1 MTLSLPAF
9 IKPSLKKSHADF
21 LSADNLDISSA
32 NASLLHSHGKHRSE
46 QSVYQPIQTTKST
59 DSLARSFKRISA
71 SVQEHQAYAR
81 ARAPYA
87 QTATLC
93 LLQASQK
100 RMQHQ
105 NAKPKASHYDLSN
118 FVGYTQ
124 YYFHKFAYNL
134 TGGLR
139 AERKVS
145 TLANRAFLGHE
156 DGKTAR
162 RRKFKEYAL
171 GMLSTQDI
179 SLRCFVGS
187 FLPAPLAWIFAAVS
201 LAVADPVIQK
211 WMDAVKAVFQDHTH
225 QKPKPMG
232 ITNTLS
238 EERKTFKYLHDELH
252 GLLQRAKKMEYAM
265 NHTHTHTLS
274 QQEAYDALKT
284 SIKDCS
290 QRCIHAFMQY
300 RGTNRRFRY
309 LLSSNFLQNVGSRTS
324 FVVLGGP
331 TSAALSSAIL
341 PNPQRLIR
349 WGVQTVL
356 NGFDSIR
363 SSRFT
368 RASHAHL
375 PSDVMHDDAI
385 KLHADYAA
393 GHMRSYSAF
402 KDFLAE
408 SLKEKALASSNKNYV
423 PHLHEDT
430 EVAKFLFD
438 PKKIQS
444 QRKMGYEGVFS
455 AIDMIVTEK
464 LAKIKYEN
472 TCLEKDIL
480 YYEDALQ
487 KTKQKSL
494 VHSSHKNDKHIA
506 DIEKTLKKLEE
517 KKHQSYIMQKY
528 LAKDFLIFKEI
539 KALREKAMYQ
549 ILSPKALQNL
559 EDDIQDAL
567 RELTPNG
574 EVLALLGKSR
584 IQLVKEYF
592 KYDVQKPSE
601 YMTNS
606 VLLAFSGCGMSALS
620 GVELFGNQATLS
632 HLDNMLF
639 AAENQPDGMQ
649 KEVDILL
656 QSQVSTIYGMGAFAP
671 GFMMMIRRFF
681 DNMSHF
687 GGWKFQDES
696 LAYLEQKAK
705 SRHIYLEAYVDYQKQ
720 KVSTPIT
727 KKEER
732 KLQYIENQLKET
744 KDALDMI
751 QSLRLNTK
759 NFSQDTE
766 DASVFKDNI
775 KKHFSALSMGLHG
788 NARIN
793 VHHMHDQWFD
803 IREALSNVKKSTLNF
818 FQNIY
823 YALGNMP
830 HIPDEVKPQK
840 PTGIFS
846 HKYLNTNA
854 SLVCT
859 LRKDDKNHSFKI
871 KADYS
876 AMHIPNTF
884 GDGAWY
890 LKALELEYARIPK
903 NDVRAKSLFITRL
916 SKFQHACLK
925 DYHEQYPQYF
935 DQQKPAAKN
944 MCQLIENQKK
954 FLDQYKAL
962 NNDYGMGDQINL
974 SQLAGQS
981 YYAKDDICIDISKT
995 AGYYR
1000 SNHDIIHKPAG
1011 SRLAFYWGKFY
1022 RHGLVQNMRYITQ
1035 KLIPGI
1041 MLSIVN
1047 TPLFMYEK
1055 YDHANSHYKLQ
1066 ETFANLISLKNIHL
1080 NGDALIDRP
1089 TFLLADN
1096 MRHLI

>member
-1 MTLSLPAF
+1 
-9 IKPSLKKSHADF
+9 
-21 LSADNLDISSA
+21 
-32 NASLLHSHGKHRSE
+32 
-46 QSVYQPIQTTKST
+46 
-59 DSLARSFKRISA
+59 
-71 SVQEHQAYAR
+71 
-81 ARAPYA
+81 
-87 QTATLC
+87 
-93 LLQASQK
+93 
-100 RMQHQ
+100 
-105 NAKPKASHYDLSN
+105 
-118 FVGYTQ
+118 
-124 YYFHKFAYNL
+124 
-134 TGGLR
+134 
-139 AERKVS
+139 
-145 TLANRAFLGHE
+145 
-156 DGKTAR
+156 
-162 RRKFKEYAL
+162 
-171 GMLSTQDI
+171 
-179 SLRCFVGS
+179 
-187 FLPAPLAWIFAAVS
+187 
-201 LAVADPVIQK
+201 
-211 WMDAVKAVFQDHTH
+211 
-225 QKPKPMG
+225 
-232 ITNTLS
+232 
-238 EERKTFKYLHDELH
+238 
-252 GLLQRAKKMEYAM
+252 
-265 NHTHTHTLS
+265 
-274 QQEAYDALKT
+274 
-284 SIKDCS
+284 
-290 QRCIHAFMQY
+290 
-300 RGTNRRFRY
+300 
-309 LLSSNFLQNVGSRTS
+309 
-324 FVVLGGP
+324 
-331 TSAALSSAIL
+331 
-341 PNPQRLIR
+341 
-349 WGVQTVL
+349 
-356 NGFDSIR
+356 
-363 SSRFT
+363 
-368 RASHAHL
+368 L
-375 PSDVMHDDAI
+375 PSNVMHDDAV

-402 KDFLAE
+402 KDFLDA
-408 SLKEKALASSNKNYV
+408 SLKENGLASSNKNHV
-423 PHLHEDT
+423 LNLHKDT
-430 EVAKFLFD
+430 EVANFLFD

-455 AIDMIVTEK
+455 AIDMIITEK
-464 LAKIKYEN
+464 LAKIKHEN
-472 TCLEKDIL
+472 TCLEKDII
-480 YYEDALQ
+480 YYQDALQ

-494 VHSSHKNDKHIA
+494 SHPFHKNHKHIA
-506 DIEKTLKKLEE
+506 DIKKTLEKLEE
-517 KKHQSYIMQKY
+517 KKRQSHSVQQD
-528 LAKDFLIFKEI
+528 LAKDFLIFKKI
-539 KALREKAMYQ
+539 KSLREKAMYQ

-559 EDDIQDAL
+559 EADIQATL
-567 RELTPNG
+567 EKLMPNG

-584 IQLVKEYF
+584 IQLAKEYF
-592 KYDVQKPSE
+592 KYDVQKPGE

-620 GVELFGNQATLS
+620 GVELFGHQATLS

-656 QSQVSTIYGMGAFAP
+656 QSQVSIIYGMGSFAP

-720 KVSTPIT
+720 KVSTPMT

-759 NFSQDTE
+759 NFSHDTE

-788 NARIN
+788 NARRN

-803 IREALSNVKKSTLNF
+803 IREALSNVKKSKLNF

-823 YALGNMP
+823 YALGFMP

-846 HKYLNTNA
+846 NKYLNTSA
-854 SLVCT
+854 SLVRT
-859 LRKDDKNHSFKI
+859 LSKNDKKHSFKI

-876 AMHIPNTF
+876 ATWSQKEAYAPKVNIPNTF

-890 LKALELEYARIPK
+890 LKALEPEYARIPK

-925 DYHEQYPQYF
+925 DYHEQYPQYL
-935 DQQKPAAKN
+935 DKQKPAAKN
-944 MCQLIENQKK
+944 ICSLIENQKK

-962 NNDYGMGDQINL
+962 NDDYGMGDQINL

-981 YYAKDDICIDISKT
+981 YHPKDDICIDISKT

-1000 SNHDIIHKPAG
+1000 ANHDIIHKPAN

-1022 RHGLVQNMRYITQ
+1022 RHGLVQNVRYITQ
-1035 KLIPGI
+1035 KMIPGI
-1041 MLSIVN
+1041 ILSIVN
-1047 TPLFMYEK
+1047 IPLFMYEK
-1055 YDHANSHYKLQ
+1055 YDHAHSHYKLQ
-1066 ETFANLISLKNIHL
+1066 ETFANLVSLKNIHL

-1096 MRHLI
+1096 MRYLI